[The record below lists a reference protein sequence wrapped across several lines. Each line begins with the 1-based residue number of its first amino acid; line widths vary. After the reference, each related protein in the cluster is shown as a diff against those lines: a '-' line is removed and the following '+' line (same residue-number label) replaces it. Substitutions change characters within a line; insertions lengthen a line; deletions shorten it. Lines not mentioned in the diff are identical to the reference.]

1 MNFQDLTFNF
11 IDRQRPQPPQFW
23 SPKTPSEQSEAT
35 IRPHGDTSRGGDD
48 LTSDSGQVSLSP
60 QAPAIFHAPSPPGH
74 SDSDSTITESYGP
87 SRLFAQF
94 GNPLRDIRRHPDE
107 PLIDNRPDPR
117 PPRRIDSE
125 STVHI
130 QSQTTVR
137 FNEAQLA
144 MDEVANRA
152 RAKGFRDDMTL
163 AVNGSITPGVDDG
176 PFINYALGALTQQ
189 SWPRHSATSD
199 ATATTRG
206 DAGAP
211 WEKELPNDHD
221 EYSDDDYAIPKRRS
235 SKARSLVP
243 SLAPVPS
250 VYTRNS
256 VRHSALSQSQD
267 ENEELGVTPIRLEAY
282 NTTRPLS
289 QPRST
294 TSSRFIGED
303 EPKQLGSN
311 RWIPISEVHPTRR
324 EGLPKLDIIDPLR
337 INYPEITYVPRILRL
352 PSMITM
358 MALCIIMIVLL
369 VTSAILTTIRPG
381 LLTLRYAVDDIN
393 HGQYFLFRVLPQLLA
408 AVVFVYA
415 QCIMTTTIRILPFQR
430 MTNDES
436 EKRRDALFDDLYLTN
451 FMKPHLTGPPMLK
464 ACMAMIWL
472 GALTI
477 PLLSSCFAVA
487 RVDDQWTW
495 SAVQGVAYTAVVLY
509 VLLLGAIATLAMY
522 WHKRITGL
530 LWDPR
535 SIADVA
541 HMMYKSNTLDDY
553 ERTEMIRD
561 RKAMQS
567 ILCNRRV
574 DRLGYWQM
582 EGPDVTPW
590 YGIGI
595 DTHISDRRGRN
606 DVEDMPQDDI
616 RQRESMNSL
625 TMSLVSG
632 VDDKIRKQYLPWFLR
647 DGQMIGFAV
656 ISTLLLVAL
665 IVVSFTQGASWMR
678 GFRPGHL
685 SVYPAEGN
693 FSAANFLF
701 SFIPSL
707 LGVLL
712 YLFLQSLDMSLRTT
726 QPWAELNSALG
737 SPAGRSM
744 LLDYA
749 ACHPFQATL
758 HAARNKHWR
767 VAAVSLMSTLAVFI
781 PILAGGLFM
790 ARNIEGIND
799 SRMRPNRAVFFIV
812 LALLILYWFALMSL
826 VPCRFSHRLP
836 HSVTCLADLV
846 SFLCTEDVREEKGF
860 QFPEAK
866 DRETMLTK
874 LGLGK
879 RWEESRWYFGN
890 VPGKDE
896 KLGVRR
902 LKKYTERKARR
913 H

>member
-35 IRPHGDTSRGGDD
+35 VRPHGDTSRGGDD
-48 LTSDSGQVSLSP
+48 LTSDSASAQASLSP
-60 QAPAIFHAPSPPGH
+60 QAPAIFHAPSPPGNT
-74 SDSDSTITESYGP
+74 DSESTITENYGP

-94 GNPLRDIRRHPDE
+94 GNPLRDIHRHPDE

-117 PPRRIDSE
+117 PPRPIDSE

-144 MDEVANRA
+144 MDEVTNRA
-152 RAKGFRDDMTL
+152 RAKGFRDEMTI
-163 AVNGSITPGVDDG
+163 AVHGSITPGVDDG
-176 PFINYALGALTQQ
+176 PFINYALGALTQG
-189 SWPRHSATSD
+189 SWPRYSGTSAATSN
-199 ATATTRG
+199 AH
-206 DAGAP
+206 AGASWRNEVP
-211 WEKELPNDHD
+211 ADYD
-221 EYSDDDYAIPKRRS
+221 EYSDDDYSAPRRHS
-235 SKARSLVP
+235 GKSRSLVP
-243 SLAPVPS
+243 SLTPVPS

-256 VRHSALSQSQD
+256 VRHSALPQTQD
-267 ENEELGVTPIRLEAY
+267 EDEERSANPIRLEAY

-289 QPRST
+289 QPRSM
-294 TSSRFIGED
+294 TSSRFAGED
-303 EPKQLGSN
+303 ESKHLGPNS
-311 RWIPISEVHPTRR
+311 WIPISEVHPTRR
-324 EGLPKLDIIDPLR
+324 EGLPKLDILDPLR
-337 INYPEITYVPRILRL
+337 IDYPEITYLPRILRL
-352 PSMITM
+352 PSMM
-358 MALCIIMIVLL
+358 AMVALCITMIVLL
-369 VTSAILTTIRPG
+369 ITCAILTTIRPG
-381 LLTLRYAVDDIN
+381 LLTLQFGVDDIH
-393 HGQYFLFRVLPQLLA
+393 HGQYFLFRMLPQLLA

-415 QCIMTTTIRILPFQR
+415 QCIMTTTIRILPFTS
-430 MTNDES
+430 MTSDET
-436 EKRRDALFDDLYLTN
+436 EKRRDALFHDLYPTT
-451 FMKPHLTGPPMLK
+451 FMIPHLTGPTIMK
-464 ACMAMIWL
+464 ACMAIIWL
-472 GALTI
+472 NALTI
-477 PLLSSCFAVA
+477 PLLSGAFTVA
-487 RVDDQWTW
+487 RVNDQWTW
-495 SAVQGVAYTAVVLY
+495 SAVQGVIYTVVVLY
-509 VLLLGAIATLAMY
+509 VLLLGSIVALAMY
-522 WHKRITGL
+522 WHKRVTGL

-541 HMMYKSNTLDDY
+541 YMMYKSNTIGDY
-553 ERTEMIRD
+553 ERTEMIKD
-561 RKAMQS
+561 KKAMQS
-567 ILCNRRV
+567 ILRHRRV
-574 DRLGYWQM
+574 DRLGYWMM

-595 DTHISDRRGRN
+595 DTHLSGRRGRN
-606 DVEDMPQDDI
+606 DLEDMAEDDI

-625 TMSLVSG
+625 KISLVSG
-632 VDDKIRKQYLPWFLR
+632 VDDSIRHQYLPWFLR

-656 ISTLLLVAL
+656 VSTILLVAL
-665 IVVSFTQGASWMR
+665 IAVSFMQGASWMR
-678 GFRPGHL
+678 GFRPGRL
-685 SVYPAEGN
+685 SVYPGEGN

-707 LGVLL
+707 IGLLL
-712 YLFLQSLDMSLRTT
+712 YKFLLSMDMSLRTT
-726 QPWAELNSALG
+726 QPWAELNSPLG

-758 HAARNKHWR
+758 HAAKNKHWR
-767 VAAVSLMSTLAVFI
+767 VAAVSLMSALAIFI

-790 ARNIEGIND
+790 ARNIEGVND
-799 SRMRPNRAVFFIV
+799 SRMRPNRAVFFII

-836 HSVTCLADLV
+836 HSVTCLADMI

-866 DRETMLTK
+866 DRETMLNK

-896 KLGVRR
+896 RLGVRR

-913 H
+913 S

>member
-48 LTSDSGQVSLSP
+48 LTSDSGQDNLTP
-60 QAPAIFHAPSPPGH
+60 
-74 SDSDSTITESYGP
+74 SDSTITESYGP

-211 WEKELPNDHD
+211 WQKELPNDHD
-221 EYSDDDYAIPKRRS
+221 EYCDDDYAMPKRRS

-337 INYPEITYVPRILRL
+337 INYPEITY
-352 PSMITM
+352 
-358 MALCIIMIVLL
+358 
-369 VTSAILTTIRPG
+369 
-381 LLTLRYAVDDIN
+381 
-393 HGQYFLFRVLPQLLA
+393 
-408 AVVFVYA
+408 
-415 QCIMTTTIRILPFQR
+415 
-430 MTNDES
+430 
-436 EKRRDALFDDLYLTN
+436 
-451 FMKPHLTGPPMLK
+451 
-464 ACMAMIWL
+464 
-472 GALTI
+472 
-477 PLLSSCFAVA
+477 
-487 RVDDQWTW
+487 
-495 SAVQGVAYTAVVLY
+495 
-509 VLLLGAIATLAMY
+509 
-522 WHKRITGL
+522 
-530 LWDPR
+530 
-535 SIADVA
+535 
-541 HMMYKSNTLDDY
+541 
-553 ERTEMIRD
+553 
-561 RKAMQS
+561 
-567 ILCNRRV
+567 
-574 DRLGYWQM
+574 
-582 EGPDVTPW
+582 
-590 YGIGI
+590 
-595 DTHISDRRGRN
+595 
-606 DVEDMPQDDI
+606 
-616 RQRESMNSL
+616 
-625 TMSLVSG
+625 
-632 VDDKIRKQYLPWFLR
+632 
-647 DGQMIGFAV
+647 
-656 ISTLLLVAL
+656 
-665 IVVSFTQGASWMR
+665 
-678 GFRPGHL
+678 
-685 SVYPAEGN
+685 
-693 FSAANFLF
+693 
-701 SFIPSL
+701 
-707 LGVLL
+707 
-712 YLFLQSLDMSLRTT
+712 
-726 QPWAELNSALG
+726 
-737 SPAGRSM
+737 
-744 LLDYA
+744 
-749 ACHPFQATL
+749 ATL

-836 HSVTCLADLV
+836 HSVTCLADIV

-913 H
+913 L